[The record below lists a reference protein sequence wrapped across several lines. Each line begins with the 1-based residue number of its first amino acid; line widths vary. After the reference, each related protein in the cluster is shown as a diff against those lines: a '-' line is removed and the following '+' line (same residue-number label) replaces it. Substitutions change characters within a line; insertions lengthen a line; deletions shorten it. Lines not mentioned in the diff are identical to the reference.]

1 MKVKVPILLALVASA
16 SLSAQV
22 TSDRL
27 LHPEREPQN
36 WLMYS
41 GSYSGHRYSPLAQ
54 INRTN
59 VRTLQLKWSYHPLYA
74 KNSNNQN
81 KMENTPLVVDGVMYT
96 GTALEAV
103 ALDAVTGRQYLE
115 DLAPAGPEGLLQRL

>member
-1 MKVKVPILLALVASA
+1 MKFKVPILLALLASV

-22 TSDRL
+22 TYDRL

-41 GSYSGHRYSPLAQ
+41 GGYSGHRYSPLAQ

-81 KMENTPLVVDGVMYT
+81 KMENTPLVVDGIMYT

-115 DLAPAGPEGLLQRL
+115 DLTPAGSEGLLQRL